1 MLYYTNTFRDYTT
14 VILEI
19 EDNIHAND
27 IPQVREQLLG
37 LGQIVDE
44 RSLHIINKRDEDI
57 HTGWKFVVVTTQTA
71 SCIQSVID
79 DILEILIG

>member
-27 IPQVREQLLG
+27 IPQVREKLQS

-44 RSLHIINKRDEDI
+44 RSLHIINKSDEDI
-57 HTGWKFVVVTTQTA
+57 HTGWKFVVVTTQNA

-79 DILEILIG
+79 DILEILM